1 MRFAGARA
9 EGLDESAIDT
19 IADGYEESALSDAE
33 IAALKLTD
41 ALIGPPRT
49 LTDGEKRALRAQF
62 DDAQVVEISVGV
74 ALFFALSKTLIGLG
88 LEPESMPV
96 SVLPTP
102 GQVDSE

>member
-9 EGLDESAIDT
+9 EGLDESEIET

-33 IAALKLTD
+33 IAALGLTD

-49 LTDGEKRALRAQF
+49 LTDREKEALRAHF
-62 DDAQVVEISVGV
+62 DDAQIVELSIGVG
-74 ALFFALSKTLIGLG
+74 LFLALSKALIGLG

-96 SVLPTP
+96 SVVPTP
-102 GQVDSE
+102 GQIHTE